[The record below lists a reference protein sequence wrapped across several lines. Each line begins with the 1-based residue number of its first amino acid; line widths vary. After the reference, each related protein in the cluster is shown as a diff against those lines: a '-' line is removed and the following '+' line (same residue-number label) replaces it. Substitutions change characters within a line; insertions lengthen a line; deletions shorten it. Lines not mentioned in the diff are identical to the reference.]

1 MDAIG
6 HLPVLAAEV
15 LEALAPAAGETAVDG
30 TAGRGGHAELLARR
44 IGSAGTLVLMDLD
57 AENLAFAS
65 ARVRG
70 LVDAP
75 RVVAVHGNFS
85 RMGAVLREQGLRADT
100 VLVDLGFAS
109 NQMDDPA
116 RGFTFQEAGP
126 LDMRLDRSSG
136 SPASDLLARVRETEL
151 ADLIFEFG
159 EDPFSRRIARSIV
172 EARDRGALRTTQDLA
187 SAVVRA
193 YGARSRHSR
202 VHPATRTFMALRIA
216 VNDELGNL
224 NNLLSDLGGAAA
236 SASSGGMT
244 WLAPEA
250 RVAILSFHSL
260 EDRSTKRAF
269 ADWER
274 QGWASRI
281 TRKPVVA
288 SDSEQRHNPRSR
300 SAKLRAARV
309 ESRKEDSSAT
319 G

>member
-1 MDAIG
+1 METIG

-15 LEALAPAAGETAVDG
+15 LEALAPIPGETAVDG

-57 AENLAFAS
+57 SENLAFAE
-65 ARVRG
+65 ARVRA
-70 LVDAP
+70 LPEAP
-75 RVVAVHGNFS
+75 RVVAVHGNFR
-85 RMGAVLREQGLRADT
+85 RMGSVLREHGLRANT

-126 LDMRLDRSSG
+126 LDMRLDRSAG
-136 SPASDLLARVRETEL
+136 SPASEVIARVSETEL
-151 ADLIFEFG
+151 ADLIFELG
-159 EDPFSRRIARSIV
+159 EDPFSRRIARSII
-172 EARDRGALRTTQDLA
+172 EARDRGVLRTTQDLA
-187 SAVVRA
+187 NAVVRA
-193 YGARSRHSR
+193 YGHRARHSR

-224 NNLLSDLGGAAA
+224 NNLLSDLAGAAA
-236 SASSGGMT
+236 SAASAGIS
-244 WLAPEA
+244 WLAPLA

-281 TRKPVVA
+281 TRKPLVA

-300 SAKLRAARV
+300 SAKLRAARI